1 MPTDFAKAL
10 VEDKEGEKA
19 LLRAVGLSRATYLV
33 KVASLVELG
42 REKCKTGEKKA
53 DYKTGDE
60 FGGDYKKGDEY
71 PYTYKCKDKD
81 IVRFNKLTLTTPWS
95 SAPWSSKE
103 LPWYNTTDTLDE
115 MEAPFRVLYSFE
127 KYNSTTKTGVIEI
140 AFRGTI
146 TDGLT
151 DDLGSG
157 SLGKRIE
164 GCETAIFNLL
174 FLKMPLGGG
183 SIPFGVRR
191 VFRCQENVKNCPG
204 PCHYCVAG
212 CCILPFDVC
221 TAVYP
226 IPAFCAMGCFSG
238 ACKAI
243 PCGIFACGAA
253 VAAAAVACINP
264 DDTHGFAE
272 WHQSGMMA
280 EHGIDGVQASVA
292 TGFLSAAGST
302 IPSVEAMLNKEFGIE
317 EDKTAKWLK
326 MICCAPQT
334 G

>member
-10 VEDKEGEKA
+10 VEDKEGDEA
-19 LLRAVGLSRATYLV
+19 LLRAVGLSRAAYLV
-33 KVASLVELG
+33 KVASLVELR
-42 REKCKTGEKKA
+42 REK
-53 DYKTGDE
+53 YKDGKDILTDDKDKNE
-60 FGGDYKKGDEY
+60 KGDKY
-71 PYTYKCKDKD
+71 PYTYKCKDDKD
-81 IVRFNKLTLTTPWS
+81 IRFEKLTLTTPWS
-95 SAPWSSKE
+95 SAPWSSKR
-103 LPWYNTTDTLDE
+103 LPWYNTTDAVDE
-115 MEAPFRVLYSFE
+115 MEAPFRVLYSFD
-127 KYNSTTKTGVIEI
+127 KYDSKTKTGVIEI
-140 AFRGTI
+140 AFRGTVV
-146 TDGLT
+146 DGV
-151 DDLGSG
+151 GSG

-164 GCETAIFNLL
+164 GCETAIFDAL
-174 FLKMPLGGG
+174 FVKMPLGGG

-191 VFRCQENVKNCPG
+191 VFRCQETVKNCPG
-204 PCHYCVAG
+204 PCQYCVAG